1 MVHEAVN
8 AGNADVSSASVRDT
22 FIPNIEN
29 NQHFSRCALSANGTS
44 AFPAIADGLPELDRA
59 DSILRIRVPYLN
71 PIYLISNGE
80 SQIRQR
86 PETVETV
93 SFTNLNTDDRA

>member
-8 AGNADVSSASVRDT
+8 AENADVSSASVRDT

-44 AFPAIADGLPELDRA
+44 AFPAIADGLPELDAPIRYCA
-59 DSILRIRVPYLN
+59 FAFLILIGSILLVRVNLRFGKDRKPWKRFL
-71 PIYLISNGE
+71 
-80 SQIRQR
+80 SQ
-86 PETVETV
+86 T
-93 SFTNLNTDDRA
+93 